1 MKIKISKSCIEN
13 YDAVEEL
20 IDQYNLSGKE
30 VLRLLTD
37 WNGVQILDKE
47 FMENLRDCEGYDALQ
62 DGVLW

>member
-20 IDQYNLSGKE
+20 IDLYNLSGKE

-62 DGVLW
+62 DEVLW